1 MKTQDELLIEL
12 VKEVPELVLTGS
24 RYFGTAN
31 RHSDWDFMLAA
42 GLEYQLPSAFFL
54 QSENHGQYSDPCVEA
69 VYVSTTH
76 NAHVQIVTDMETK
89 LRAQE
94 ILKSTGALV
103 GLDKSQ
109 QKAVWTAVVAAL
121 LANKPPSWK
130 QPVMY
135 DYLPYDLPY
144 DSLDIHF

>member
-31 RHSDWDFMLAA
+31 RYSDWDFMLAA

-54 QSENHGQYSDPCVEA
+54 KSENRGHYNDPCVEA
-69 VYVSTTH
+69 VYESFTH
-76 NAHVQIVTDMETK
+76 NAHIQIVTDMETK

-109 QKAVWTAVVAAL
+109 QKAVWTAVVSAL
-121 LANKPPSWK
+121 LASKPPSWK
-130 QPVMY
+130 ESDND
-135 DYLPYDLPY
+135 DYLPYDSF
-144 DSLDIHF
+144 DVHF